1 MDNYSENVGK
11 TRITDK
17 RLILYENIKGVETPL
32 GRSAGNISHATKVE
46 GRQRKIIRP
55 NNNVNLPQEL
65 NVTSPT
71 DCRRCSPA
79 QPSGSCRGTGRT

>member
-11 TRITDK
+11 NRITDK

-46 GRQRKIIRP
+46 GR
-55 NNNVNLPQEL
+55 
-65 NVTSPT
+65 
-71 DCRRCSPA
+71 
-79 QPSGSCRGTGRT
+79 